1 MYLLSATG
9 ILKEFQGEPL
19 TSPLTFNIDE
29 NEKIALIG
37 SNGCGKSTLIK
48 MLIGELEPDK
58 GHVTLSKNCTI
69 GYLSQSVISD
79 LSHTLYEEAEE
90 VFKPLMEEEKF
101 LEDLCEKIA
110 EDPSNTELL
119 DTYSHRE
126 PLFREKDGYNFRY
139 KIRLILNYFK
149 FKEEDYNRPIT
160 SFSGGERMKIAFA
173 KLLLLNPS
181 LLILDEP
188 TNHLDISTIEWLEEY
203 LKSYKGAILFV
214 SHDRYFINSL
224 ATRVLEIEK
233 GKLESYSGNYDKYAA
248 EKKVRYESQL
258 KLYLKEEK
266 QKQKLE
272 WFIKFYMPKPRFVS
286 RAHDREKKLARL
298 EKKRVE
304 EPTEVKNKVHIDF
317 QGKLRVGKRVFETK
331 ELAVGYDK
339 PLISDIEFSFFGG
352 DKLAIMG
359 DNGSGKTTFIKTL
372 LGKIK
377 PYSGKICFYDNFN
390 IGYLPQD
397 GLLIRSN
404 KTVLDYFRDLFP
416 LLTLQEVYNTLGAF
430 DFSREDDEKIVDNLS
445 GGEKMRLVL
454 STLVE
459 QKYDILVL
467 DEPTN
472 HLDMMTKEELIEA
485 IGKYKGSIIII
496 SHDRSFVDNLCNC
509 LLYFENNKA
518 YYYQGD
524 YSHFKVVMLDDILQE
539 KLDIEKARLEEERKQ
554 DTLYHLEL
562 EKARVKFKDD
572 KPLKPRP
579 KLAKNKIEEKM
590 ARLERLIGEDE
601 VKLDDPEYYWD
612 QSKLN
617 ALQEELDNYNKEYEE
632 LMEMLS
638 LYDQ

>member
-110 EDPSNTELL
+110 EDPSNTKLL

-298 EKKRVE
+298 EKTRVE
-304 EPTEVKNKVHIDF
+304 KPTEVKNKVHIDF

-601 VKLDDPEYYWD
+601 VKIDDPEYYWD

>member
-119 DTYSHRE
+119 NTYSHRE

-298 EKKRVE
+298 EKTRVE
-304 EPTEVKNKVHIDF
+304 KPTEVKNKVHIDF

-339 PLISDIEFSFFGG
+339 PLI
-352 DKLAIMG
+352 
-359 DNGSGKTTFIKTL
+359 
-372 LGKIK
+372 
-377 PYSGKICFYDNFN
+377 
-390 IGYLPQD
+390 
-397 GLLIRSN
+397 R
-404 KTVLDYFRDLFP
+404 
-416 LLTLQEVYNTLGAF
+416 
-430 DFSREDDEKIVDNLS
+430 
-445 GGEKMRLVL
+445 
-454 STLVE
+454 
-459 QKYDILVL
+459 
-467 DEPTN
+467 
-472 HLDMMTKEELIEA
+472 
-485 IGKYKGSIIII
+485 
-496 SHDRSFVDNLCNC
+496 
-509 LLYFENNKA
+509 
-518 YYYQGD
+518 
-524 YSHFKVVMLDDILQE
+524 
-539 KLDIEKARLEEERKQ
+539 
-554 DTLYHLEL
+554 
-562 EKARVKFKDD
+562 
-572 KPLKPRP
+572 
-579 KLAKNKIEEKM
+579 
-590 ARLERLIGEDE
+590 
-601 VKLDDPEYYWD
+601 W
-612 QSKLN
+612 
-617 ALQEELDNYNKEYEE
+617 
-632 LMEMLS
+632 
-638 LYDQ
+638 